1 MIQDEKYTCNVCNVC
16 GDDMG
21 TKTVN
26 FIDDK
31 FKLSGHYNAGSV
43 HYKKDG
49 MYQSIVVFC

>member
-49 MYQSIVVFC
+49 YQSIVVFF